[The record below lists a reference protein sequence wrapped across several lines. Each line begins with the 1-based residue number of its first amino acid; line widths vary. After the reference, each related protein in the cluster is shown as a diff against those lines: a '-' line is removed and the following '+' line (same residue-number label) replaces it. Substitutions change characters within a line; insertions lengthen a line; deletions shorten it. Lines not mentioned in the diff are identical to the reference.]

1 MTNFAIITN
10 AAVNAGIFTK
20 EEAEAIIK
28 TGMEL
33 PLHTFAE
40 WKKLGYIVKKG
51 EKARLHCDIWMKSN
65 KKIVTKD
72 GEEAEN
78 DRFYKKLSHFFT
90 ADQVTPIQ

>member
-1 MTNFAIITN
+1 MTNFTIITN

-20 EEAEAIIK
+20 DQAEAIIK
-28 TGMEL
+28 TGHEL

-65 KKIVTKD
+65 KKVETKD
-72 GEEAEN
+72 GEEVEN